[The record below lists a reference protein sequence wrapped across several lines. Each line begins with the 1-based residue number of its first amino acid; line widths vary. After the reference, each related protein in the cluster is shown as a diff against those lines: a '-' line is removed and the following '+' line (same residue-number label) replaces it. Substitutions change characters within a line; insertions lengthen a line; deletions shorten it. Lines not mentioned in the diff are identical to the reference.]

1 MANSGSC
8 HHINFDNLCVTL
20 SCLIVIQDDYLFL
33 YRAMESLVA
42 NMSLNES
49 ADGNS
54 PYGSQLTVTNNLNS
68 NGHTLNGHAVKIV
81 IPGDIIKTESF
92 A

>member
-1 MANSGSC
+1 
-8 HHINFDNLCVTL
+8 
-20 SCLIVIQDDYLFL
+20 
-33 YRAMESLVA
+33 MESLVA
-42 NMSLNES
+42 SMSLNES

-68 NGHTLNGHAVKIV
+68 NGHAVKIV
-81 IPGDIIKTESF
+81 IPGEIMKTESF